1 MEFKADLLT
10 WGITI
15 KQTEHAP
22 HISFL
27 RVFIS
32 HTTNGH
38 FLQNVNKRFTI
49 TTQAKKEPQRGN
61 TNKWRVASLYCL
73 SHSLLSTAH
82 PTRHS
87 CKIQEYQPC
96 ESA

>member
-61 TNKWRVASLYCL
+61 TETNG
-73 SHSLLSTAH
+73 
-82 PTRHS
+82 
-87 CKIQEYQPC
+87 E
-96 ESA
+96 